1 MAFEKFNNTSAEG
14 FDKADST
21 PEAALLPREKELKLK
36 KEIKESYLNLKKLT
50 QEFDYLSEEDYFET
64 REKLQSVLNNIQDVK
79 TEQQILSDKL
89 ERVLRVK
96 DEFSVES
103 LQEQLNNEETS
114 KN

>member
-1 MAFEKFNNTSAEG
+1 MSLEKFNNTSADN
-14 FDKADST
+14 FDKLDST
-21 PEAALLPREKELKLK
+21 PEAALLPKERELKLQKEVKESYLKLK
-36 KEIKESYLNLKKLT
+36 KLM
-50 QEFDYLSEEDYFET
+50 QEFGYLSEEDYFET

-89 ERVLRVK
+89 EEVIKVK

-103 LQEQLNNEETS
+103 LQEQLNNEEAS